1 MLHRFKE
8 LLQKYFLIFGRRK
21 MKKNTSDLV
30 KMALFIAIIILL
42 SVTPLGYIHL
52 GVINATTIQLPVIIG
67 AIIFGWK
74 KGAFLGGVF
83 GLTSMIKNT
92 FQPNATSFVF
102 SPFVPVFGQEQ
113 GSLLAIIECIVP
125 RVMIGVVAGLL
136 FAALSKTK
144 ISKAVS
150 AGICGFCGAMTNT
163 VLVMGGIYFFFGR
176 SYSAAKEQAYEA
188 LIGTVMTTI
197 TGIGI
202 TEALVSA
209 VISAA
214 VCVPLIKYSGKKS

>member
-1 MLHRFKE
+1 MKE
-8 LLQKYFLIFGRRK
+8 A
-21 MKKNTSDLV
+21 KNTSDLI
-30 KMALFIAIIILL
+30 KMALFVAIIILL

-52 GVINATTIQLPVIIG
+52 GVIYATTIQLPVIIG
-67 AIIFGWK
+67 AVLFGWK

-83 GLTSMIKNT
+83 GITSMIKNT

-102 SPFVPVFGQEQ
+102 SPFVPVFGKDE
-113 GSLLAIIECIVP
+113 GSLLAILVCIVP

-144 ISKAVS
+144 LSKAVS
-150 AGICGFCGAMTNT
+150 AGICGFCGALTNT
-163 VLVMGGIYFFFGR
+163 ILVMGGIYFFFGR
-176 SYSAAKEQAYEA
+176 SYSAAREQAYET
-188 LIGTVMTTI
+188 LIGTVMATI

-214 VCVPLIKYSGKKS
+214 VCVPLFGYLRKSA

>member
-1 MLHRFKE
+1 MKE
-8 LLQKYFLIFGRRK
+8 A
-21 MKKNTSDLV
+21 KNTSDLI
-30 KMALFIAIIILL
+30 KMALFVAIIILL

-67 AIIFGWK
+67 AVLFGWK

-83 GLTSMIKNT
+83 GITSMIKNT

-102 SPFVPVFGQEQ
+102 SPFVPVFGKDE
-113 GSLLAIIECIVP
+113 GSLLAILVCIVP

-144 ISKAVS
+144 LSKAVS
-150 AGICGFCGAMTNT
+150 AGICGFCGALTNT
-163 VLVMGGIYFFFGR
+163 ILVMGGIYFFFGR
-176 SYSAAKEQAYEA
+176 SYSAAREQAYET
-188 LIGTVMTTI
+188 LIGTVMATI

-214 VCVPLIKYSGKKS
+214 VCVPLFGYLRKSA

>member
-1 MLHRFKE
+1 MKE
-8 LLQKYFLIFGRRK
+8 A
-21 MKKNTSDLV
+21 KNTSDLI
-30 KMALFIAIIILL
+30 KMALFVAIIILL

-67 AIIFGWK
+67 AVLFGWK

-83 GLTSMIKNT
+83 GITSMIKNT

-102 SPFVPVFGQEQ
+102 SPFVPVFGKDE
-113 GSLLAIIECIVP
+113 GSLLAILVCIVP

-144 ISKAVS
+144 LSKAVS
-150 AGICGFCGAMTNT
+150 AGICGFCGALTNT
-163 VLVMGGIYFFFGR
+163 ILVMGGIYFFFGR
-176 SYSAAKEQAYEA
+176 SYSAAREQAYEA
-188 LIGTVMTTI
+188 LIGTVMATI

-214 VCVPLIKYSGKKS
+214 VCVPLFGYLRKSA

>member
-1 MLHRFKE
+1 MKE
-8 LLQKYFLIFGRRK
+8 A
-21 MKKNTSDLV
+21 KNTSDLI
-30 KMALFIAIIILL
+30 KMALFVAIIILL

-67 AIIFGWK
+67 AVLFGWK

-83 GLTSMIKNT
+83 GITSMIKNT

-102 SPFVPVFGQEQ
+102 SPFVPVFGKDE
-113 GSLLAIIECIVP
+113 GSLLAILVCIVP

-144 ISKAVS
+144 LSKAVS
-150 AGICGFCGAMTNT
+150 AGICGFCGALTNT
-163 VLVMGGIYFFFGR
+163 ILVMGGIYFFFGR
-176 SYSAAKEQAYEA
+176 SYSAAKEQAYET
-188 LIGTVMTTI
+188 LIGTVMATI

-214 VCVPLIKYSGKKS
+214 VCVPLFGYLRKSA